1 MRLCG
6 QVCGLRPKQNRRE
19 KMGKTKSKDKD
30 ADAGEADTTQ
40 DKTMEEENSERPP
53 YEELV
58 KQISII
64 SKPLASKKL
73 TKKLFKTIK
82 KGRVGVGPR
91 CQLGTKQHT
100 SLMCPC

>member
-1 MRLCG
+1 MCG
-6 QVCGLRPKQNRRE
+6 DVGPKQNR
-19 KMGKTKSKDKD
+19 KMGKTKSKDK
-30 ADAGEADTTQ
+30 DAGEADTTQ

-82 KGRVGVGPR
+82 KGRGPADDMMPAII
-91 CQLGTKQHT
+91 TNHT
-100 SLMCPC
+100 FQISPHPKTFFVK